1 MASDS
6 RGEPLDHREDK
17 VTAASLVR
25 VGLLQL
31 APTIP
36 YSLEKE

>member
-1 MASDS
+1 MALDS

-17 VTAASLVR
+17 VTAASLVW
-25 VGLLQL
+25 LKSAQL
-31 APTIP
+31 ADTIP